1 MSTGVRRIEAKTA
14 LGAEILVNEQM
25 AIVSELKEVLKAPKD
40 VVKAVQDLLTER
52 SALQKQIEA
61 LQNEKVQQIKNG
73 LLDKVMQ
80 SNGHAVLVER
90 VDVPS
95 ADALKQLAYD
105 LKAKVDNLAL
115 VLGADI
121 NGKPQLAVMLPD
133 SLIQDRKLNAGQVV
147 KELAK
152 NIKGG
157 GGGQPFFA
165 TAGGSDS
172 SGLDAAL
179 AQGKELLS

>member
-1 MSTGVRRIEAKTA
+1 MKNQLLEKIE
-14 LGAEILVNEQM
+14 
-25 AIVSELKEVLKAPKD
+25 
-40 VVKAVQDLLTER
+40 VV
-52 SALQKQIEA
+52 
-61 LQNEKVQQIKNG
+61 
-73 LLDKVMQ
+73 
-80 SNGHAVLVER
+80 NGHSRLIEK

-105 LKAKVDNLAL
+105 LKAKVDNLAV

-133 SLIQDRKLNAGQVV
+133 SLIQGKNLNAGQVV

-165 TAGGSDS
+165 TAGGSDV

-179 AQGKELLS
+179 AQGKELLG

>member
-1 MSTGVRRIEAKTA
+1 MRN
-14 LGAEILVNEQM
+14 GA
-25 AIVSELKEVLKAPKD
+25 P
-40 VVKAVQDLLTER
+40 
-52 SALQKQIEA
+52 
-61 LQNEKVQQIKNG
+61 
-73 LLDKVMQ
+73 
-80 SNGHAVLVER
+80 GHSRLVER
-90 VDVPS
+90 VDVPN

-133 SLIQDRKLNAGQVV
+133 SLIQDRKMNAGQVV

-165 TAGGSDS
+165 TAGGTDS

-179 AQGKELLS
+179 AQGKELLG

>member
-1 MSTGVRRIEAKTA
+1 M
-14 LGAEILVNEQM
+14 
-25 AIVSELKEVLKAPKD
+25 KAPKD
-40 VVKAVQDLLTER
+40 IIKAVQSLLDER
-52 SALQKQIEA
+52 RALQKQIEA
-61 LQNEKVQQIKNG
+61 LQNEKVQQLKNQ
-73 LLDKVMQ
+73 LLEKIEAV
-80 SNGHAVLVER
+80 NGNGAPGHSRLVER
-90 VDVPS
+90 VDVPN

-133 SLIQDRKLNAGQVV
+133 SLIQDRKMNAGQVV

-165 TAGGSDS
+165 TAGGTDS

-179 AQGKELLS
+179 AQGKELLG

>member
-1 MSTGVRRIEAKTA
+1 NT
-14 LGAEILVNEQM
+14 
-25 AIVSELKEVLKAPKD
+25 
-40 VVKAVQDLLTER
+40 
-52 SALQKQIEA
+52 
-61 LQNEKVQQIKNG
+61 
-73 LLDKVMQ
+73 LLDKVTP
-80 SNGHAVLVER
+80 SNGHMVLVER

-179 AQGKELLS
+179 AQGKELLQ

>member
-1 MSTGVRRIEAKTA
+1 M
-14 LGAEILVNEQM
+14 
-25 AIVSELKEVLKAPKD
+25 
-40 VVKAVQDLLTER
+40 
-52 SALQKQIEA
+52 
-61 LQNEKVQQIKNG
+61 
-73 LLDKVMQ
+73 
-80 SNGHAVLVER
+80 LVER

-179 AQGKELLS
+179 AQGKELLG